1 MENTKNEK
9 QCAIHDVM
17 HSLIDELNR
26 RKSYFNMTMTF
37 NNGTQ
42 EGSVYQQAKT
52 RVSEIEILLEL
63 IKKNCA

>member
-37 NNGTQ
+37 NNETQ

>member
-1 MENTKNEK
+1 MENTKKEQ

-17 HSLIDELNR
+17 HSLITELER
-26 RKSYFNMTMTF
+26 RKSYFNMTMVF
-37 NNGTQ
+37 NNRTQ

-63 IKKNCA
+63 VRKNCA

>member
-1 MENTKNEK
+1 MENKKNDE
-9 QCAIHDVM
+9 QCAIL
-17 HSLIDELNR
+17 SLIAELER

-63 IKKNCA
+63 VRKKCV